1 MKYRGSEG
9 KQNLLLGSG
18 GIALTW
24 VRVTKGK
31 ITVNV
36 YMKEIQGKSILVRQ
50 LARGSSH
57 RESTVFIARLQYSL
71 LRRLNGRLLGTK
83 PRLFKR

>member
-1 MKYRGSEG
+1 
-9 KQNLLLGSG
+9 
-18 GIALTW
+18 
-24 VRVTKGK
+24 
-31 ITVNV
+31 
-36 YMKEIQGKSILVRQ
+36 MKEIQGKSILVRQ

-83 PRLFKR
+83 PRLFKRRITLSTG